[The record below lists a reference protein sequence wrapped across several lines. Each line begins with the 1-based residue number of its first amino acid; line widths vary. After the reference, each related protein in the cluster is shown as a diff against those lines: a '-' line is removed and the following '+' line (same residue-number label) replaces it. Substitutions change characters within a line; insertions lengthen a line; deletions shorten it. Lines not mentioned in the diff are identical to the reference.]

1 MIAEKESISLAQFRG
16 SKSTL
21 FTGRPQGEEA
31 RKKIKLDELDNKA
44 DVEVDLIIPEDTT
57 SFNPSFYLGLLFNS
71 IKKLGIENFSRKYH
85 LVLESTD
92 LDTISVLKAN
102 LDDGLRNATNTIEQ
116 KTGLSKFF
124 KK

>member
-31 RKKIKLDELDNKA
+31 RKKLKLDELDNY
-44 DVEVDLIIPEDTT
+44 DVEVELLIPDDTT

-71 IKKLGIENFSRKYH
+71 IKKLGVENFSKKYH
-85 LVLESTD
+85 LIIESTD
-92 LDTISVLKAN
+92 LDTITVLKAN

-116 KTGLSKFF
+116 KTGLAKFF

>member
-31 RKKIKLDELDNKA
+31 RKKLKLDELDKA
-44 DVEVDLIIPEDTT
+44 DVEVELLIPDDTT

-71 IKKLGIENFSRKYH
+71 IKKLGVDNFLKKYH
-85 LVLESTD
+85 LTLESND
-92 LDTISVLKAN
+92 LDTVSVLKAN
-102 LDDGLRNATNTIEQ
+102 LDDGLRNAINTIEQ
-116 KTGLSKFF
+116 RTGLSKFF

>member
-31 RKKIKLDELDNKA
+31 RKKLKLDELDKA
-44 DVEVDLIIPEDTT
+44 DVEVELLIPDDTT

-71 IKKLGIENFSRKYH
+71 IKKLGVDNFLKKYH
-85 LVLESTD
+85 LILESND

-116 KTGLSKFF
+116 RTGLSKFF